1 VTTEQSASSFETPSG
16 ASALSHAVVRV
27 RDHHSASVEDQLAVE
42 EPLEIRLSGKSLSIT
57 MRTPG
62 EDDELVAGFLFSE
75 RLIERSDDLA
85 VVAPSPESSAEPS
98 RGHVVNVHLKEPV
111 RTLRRRLQRNFFSS
125 SSCGLCGKV
134 TIESL
139 WTDLVPVQSDLV
151 VPMEVFYTLEPAF
164 EARQATFEQTGGL
177 HAAGLFDSAGRLL
190 VLREDVGRHNAVD
203 KVIGH
208 MLLGGKWPLD
218 HCILMVSGRASF
230 EILQKAVRAR
240 IPIVAAV
247 SAPSS
252 LAVQVASVC
261 DMTLVGFLRRQGL
274 NIYTGSHRII
284 DDSRRR
290 EAAAC
295 PS

>member
-1 VTTEQSASSFETPSG
+1 VATEKSASVFEVPSG
-16 ASALSHAVVRV
+16 ASALPYAVVRV
-27 RDHHSASVEDQLAVE
+27 RDHRATSVEDQLAVE

-62 EDDELVAGFLFSE
+62 EDDELVTGFLFSE
-75 RLIERSDDLA
+75 RIIERPDDLDI
-85 VVAPSPESSAEPS
+85 VARSPESNGEPS
-98 RGHVVNVHLKEPV
+98 RGHVVDVRLKEPV
-111 RTLRRRLQRNFFSS
+111 RDLRRRLQRNFFSS

-139 WTDLVPVQSDLV
+139 WNDLFPVHSDLV
-151 VPMEVFYTLEPAF
+151 VPIEIFYALEPAF

-177 HAAGLFDSAGRLL
+177 HAAGLFDSDGRLL

-208 MLLGGKWPLD
+208 MLLAGKWPLD
-218 HCILMVSGRASF
+218 RCILMVSGRASF
-230 EILQKAVRAR
+230 EILQKAARAR

-252 LAVQVASVC
+252 LAVQVASTC
-261 DMTLVGFLRRQGL
+261 DMALVGFLRKHRL
-274 NIYTGSHRII
+274 NIYAGSHRII
-284 DDSRRR
+284 DDRQRKDAR
-290 EAAAC
+290 VG